1 MSATFRSGATS
12 AALLEPWV
20 RDALAAGRPERDA
33 ALFRL
38 ARFLVDVSRFELE
51 RRRRQLTLA
60 PADGARLVRDSAEAA
75 CASILNRLGDYHG
88 QSRFPVWAAKF
99 AIHETAAAARR
110 SAGGKTGESGDTS
123 PAATLPA
130 AAAGG
135 GE

>member
-1 MSATFRSGATS
+1 MSATFRSCATS

-20 RDALAAGRPERDA
+20 REGLAAGRPERDG

-38 ARFLVDVSRFELE
+38 RLFLVAVSWFELE
-51 RRRRQLTLA
+51 RRRQQLTPA

-75 CASILNRLGDYHG
+75 CASILRRLGDFHG

-110 SAGGKTGESGDTS
+110 SAGGKTGDSRDTN
-123 PAATLPA
+123 AAAPFPV
-130 AAAGG
+130 AAGG
-135 GE
+135 EE